1 MNAVPGHRVHL
12 RRLSQ
17 RVPEET
23 HRVETMVISQDKDD
37 VAWFGAG
44 DLFRYD
50 LRRDRHDRAGKR
62 GDEKQKAN
70 KVSTHG

>member
-1 MNAVPGHRVHL
+1 
-12 RRLSQ
+12 
-17 RVPEET
+17 
-23 HRVETMVISQDKDD
+23 MVISQDKDD